1 MLRLHVMI
9 SIITLTQIYHDGLV
23 IMINVTV
30 NNGNFLKYTPI
41 ELEGEKYILSTI
53 ERVEHLGKYI
63 FLQLSL
69 RVQYYNKGF
78 TLSI

>member
-30 NNGNFLKYTPI
+30 NNGNFLKYTSI
-41 ELEGEKYILSTI
+41 KLEGEKYIEYDRKSRTSGGNI
-53 ERVEHLGKYI
+53 YFCNCHYE
-63 FLQLSL
+63 
-69 RVQYYNKGF
+69 
-78 TLSI
+78 